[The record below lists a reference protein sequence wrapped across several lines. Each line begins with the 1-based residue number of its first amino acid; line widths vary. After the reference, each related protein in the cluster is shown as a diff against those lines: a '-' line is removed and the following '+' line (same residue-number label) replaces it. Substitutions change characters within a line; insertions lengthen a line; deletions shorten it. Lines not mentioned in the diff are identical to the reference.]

1 MTKERNRE
9 RIFSTFHVRSVC
21 YGVLCLC
28 DLISDYFLWKF
39 SGFIMPPPN
48 LPRWRRYLTVE
59 PVVLFYTFGIFM
71 SLPVLTQYVYFRV
84 SQYKGFPYNVSE
96 TSEKGCN
103 VDAGVNSSLTDLEKE
118 VQIL

>member
-1 MTKERNRE
+1 
-9 RIFSTFHVRSVC
+9 
-21 YGVLCLC
+21 
-28 DLISDYFLWKF
+28 
-39 SGFIMPPPN
+39 MPPQN

-84 SQYKGFPYNVSE
+84 SKFKGFPYNVSE

-103 VDAGVNSSLTDLEKE
+103 DDAGANSSLKELEKE
-118 VQIL
+118 VQFYQTGAPSDGFLLNALKHFFAYSEYFQISRNAF